1 MPPVL
6 QLALDDLDLERAC
19 TLAAQLEAYFGLVEA
34 GTPLIKR
41 YGMEVVRRLHQT
53 VPHKPLVADMKTM
66 DAGALE
72 ANLAFDAG
80 ANIMTV
86 LGCASNTTI
95 RAALDVAVQRQQSVA
110 VDLVNVADKTT
121 RARELAQMGAHFIA
135 VHTASDDQ
143 RQGRNPLADLAEV
156 HAAVDCPVM
165 VAGGITPHS
174 LPALL
179 LHRPTILIVGSF
191 VTKATNP
198 LAAAKQLHAL
208 VQQAV

>member
-6 QLALDDLDLERAC
+6 QLALDDLDLDRAC
-19 TLAAQLEAYFGLVEA
+19 ALALQLEEYFGLLEA

-41 YGMEVVRRLHQT
+41 YGMEAVCHLRQT

-95 RAALDVAVQRQQSVA
+95 QAALDVALQRQQSIA

-121 RARELAQMGAHFIA
+121 RARELAQMGVHFIA

-143 RQGRNPLADLAEV
+143 RQGRTPLADLTEV
-156 HAAVDCPVM
+156 RAAVDCQLM
-165 VAGGITPHS
+165 VAGGITPQS

-179 LHRPTILIVGSF
+179 LHKPNILIVGSF
-191 VTKATNP
+191 VTKAADP
-198 LAAAKQLHAL
+198 LAAAQQLHAL
-208 VQQAV
+208 IQQSV